1 MNNPLNYPPSGLPN
15 DPVVFQRPVV
25 QPTGHQT
32 AAGLEPR
39 NHTRTDP
46 QNYPLSGLPNKY
58 TLPGNQPNNN
68 RCFKRSSSRL
78 NRSTIL
84 QIPDVQPNN
93 QIYSQN
99 PVGLHNS
106 NNYLQPELRSSS
118 YTAPNNLPFSYTPP
132 HGLSSTYPNSLV
144 NIFQSGRTG

>member
-32 AAGLEPR
+32 AAGLAPR
-39 NHTRTDP
+39 NHTRYQTDP
-46 QNYPLSGLPNKY
+46 QNSLPSGLSIKY
-58 TLPGNQPNNN
+58 TSLQIPGNQPNN
-68 RCFKRSSSRL
+68 K
-78 NRSTIL
+78 
-84 QIPDVQPNN
+84 
-93 QIYSQN
+93 IYSQN